1 MKKFINRYETKGK
14 DYTAVM
20 GDFNAVVEEGKE
32 DGYVDHYGLGYRNDY
47 RQMLI
52 DFCKGRQMYIDNFY
66 SGQKTSIHVD
76 IAWRDRKVGL
86 SDRYILTKPSVDTAI
101 VCVMYPAADDD
112 SDHNSVVAK
121 LAVKLKKVLK
131 ATVRK
136 HWHLERMK
144 DEGTAMN
151 YRCDIDTV

>member
-1 MKKFINRYETKGK
+1 M
-14 DYTAVM
+14 
-20 GDFNAVVEEGKE
+20 
-32 DGYVDHYGLGYRNDY
+32 
-47 RQMLI
+47 
-52 DFCKGRQMYIDNFY
+52 
-66 SGQKTSIHVD
+66 D

-131 ATVRK
+131 ATVRM